1 MTIAI
6 ATIGMLSATTLAT
19 GLLLAFTPYLMR
31 RNECFAVTVP
41 ASAQNDPRLV
51 ALKKRYALVMSVLAA
66 IATVASLAAGVRLVS
81 GRESSGVTLL
91 CALPVHA
98 RHASHACR
106 FRRERERV
114 RS

>member
-41 ASAQNDPRLV
+41 ASAQSDTPW
-51 ALKKRYALVMSVLAA
+51 S
-66 IATVASLAAGVRLVS
+66 
-81 GRESSGVTLL
+81 
-91 CALPVHA
+91 
-98 RHASHACR
+98 
-106 FRRERERV
+106 
-114 RS
+114 